1 MKYIL
6 GPATLQE
13 PAAIRR
19 KGQYMK
25 ATSPKSPY
33 LDYARAEEYTT
44 LNRVTLWRAVKAGKL
59 KASGYGRAV
68 RFHVRD
74 LDEFMASR
82 NRK

>member
-1 MKYIL
+1 ME
-6 GPATLQE
+6 ATG
-13 PAAIRR
+13 A
-19 KGQYMK
+19 
-25 ATSPKSPY
+25 KSPY
-33 LDYARAEEYTT
+33 LDYTGAEEYTT
-44 LNRVTLWRAVKAGKL
+44 LHRVTLWRAVRDGML

>member
-1 MKYIL
+1 M
-6 GPATLQE
+6 E
-13 PAAIRR
+13 
-19 KGQYMK
+19 
-25 ATSPKSPY
+25 ATSAHSPY
-33 LDYARAEEYTT
+33 LDYARAEKYI
-44 LNRVTLWRAVKAGKL
+44 TLWRAVKAGRL

>member
-1 MKYIL
+1 ME
-6 GPATLQE
+6 ATG
-13 PAAIRR
+13 A
-19 KGQYMK
+19 
-25 ATSPKSPY
+25 KSPY
-33 LDYARAEEYTT
+33 LDYTGAEEYTT
-44 LNRVTLWRAVKAGKL
+44 LDRVTLWRAVRDGML